1 MNIHFYD
8 EKGNIYNNHIDAI
21 KSGQKCLL
29 YYEDAFYDNV
39 TWKIEPSLSLKELY
53 KLRAQEIR
61 DTYEYVILFLSGGV
75 DSRNVFESFY
85 LNKIHID
92 EIVCVGAFSQDRHR
106 GSKENNNDEIYVN
119 TNPLLDS
126 VFLPNTKITYIDY
139 TKLFTHPYEFEL
151 IKKYGDEWAYKLSYF
166 KSFHLFFWYEIQKH
180 LDIDNS
186 KKTCYI
192 MGVSKTTIGIDNKSK
207 FVIFHERDL
216 TDFACCYS
224 MNNLHRENFYFSP
237 TQIGAD
243 IVKKQAFIMSNLY
256 DLSENKT
263 EFINNYFNTYNK
275 IIYDLK
281 FPLVMNTRKTNN
293 NFFSHRDTYMQKH
306 TESEIYKIWY
316 AGLQKLSSDIGLNY
330 APHFSKKY
338 YIT

>member
-126 VFLPNTKITYIDY
+126 VFLPNTKITYFDY
-139 TKLFTHPYEFEL
+139 TKLYTQPYEFEL
-151 IKKYGDEWAYKLSYF
+151 IKKFGDNWAYQLAYF
-166 KSFHLFFWYEIQKH
+166 KSFHKFFWYEIEKH
-180 LDIDNS
+180 LHIDGS

-192 MGVSKTTIGIDNKSK
+192 LGVAKTALGMDKNGKY
-207 FVIFHERDL
+207 VIFNESDV
-216 TDFACCYS
+216 TSFYAQTQ
-224 MNNLHRENFYFSP
+224 NLFRENFYFAQ

-243 IVKKQAFIMSNLY
+243 IVKKQAYTMFNLY
-256 DLSENKT
+256 ELYNNKN
-263 EFINNYFNTYNK
+263 EFIKNYYKIYDK

-281 FPLVMNTRKTNN
+281 FPLIMKTRKTQKA
-293 NFFSHRDTYMQKH
+293 FFSHRDTYMQKH